1 MKSIKEAD
9 VKNKT
14 VLLRVD
20 FNVPLKNGEVAD
32 DSRIRAS
39 LPTIEYLRKKEAK
52 IILISHLGRPD
63 GKVTDELRLLPCAK
77 RLEKLLKQQ
86 VLYRPD
92 CIGSDVEE
100 AANTMHTADVLLL
113 ENLRFYPQ
121 EEANDTSFASKLAN
135 LADIYCNDAF
145 GTAHRAHASVD
156 AVTTFLPSYAGFL
169 LEKEVRMLSKLA
181 APKKPFII
189 IMGGAKVSDKINVIN
204 KLMQKTDAL
213 LIGGAMAFTFLKA
226 LGNETGKSK
235 VELDKINL
243 ARTLLKKYK
252 KKIVLPVDI
261 TLDNKKAVSVQHIL
275 KKSAGLDIGP
285 LTSAIYAEIIKK
297 AKTIFWNG
305 PVGLF
310 EKKPFDK
317 GTKTIALAI
326 ASSKALSII
335 GGGDTLA
342 AIRQFKLENKYTH
355 ASTGGGASLEF
366 LEGKKLPGIKALEK
380 S

>member
-9 VKNKT
+9 EKNKT

-39 LPTIEYLRKKEAK
+39 LPTIEYLRKKEEK
-52 IILISHLGRPD
+52 KILISHLGRAD
-63 GKVTDELRLLPCAK
+63 GKAPDELRLLPCAK

-86 VLYRPD
+86 VLYQPD

-100 AANTMHTADVLLL
+100 AASTMHTADVLLL

-121 EEANDTSFASKLAN
+121 EEANDKQFAAKLASI
-135 LADIYCNDAF
+135 ADIYCNDAF

-226 LGNETGKSK
+226 LGNETGTSK
-235 VELDKINL
+235 VETDKLDL
-243 ARTLLKKYK
+243 AKQLLKKHK
-252 KKIVLPVDI
+252 KKIILPIDI
-261 TLDNKKAVSVQHIL
+261 TLDNKKVVSAHLIP
-275 KKSAGLDIGP
+275 KK
-285 LTSAIYAEIIKK
+285 
-297 AKTIFWNG
+297 
-305 PVGLF
+305 
-310 EKKPFDK
+310 
-317 GTKTIALAI
+317 
-326 ASSKALSII
+326 
-335 GGGDTLA
+335 
-342 AIRQFKLENKYTH
+342 
-355 ASTGGGASLEF
+355 
-366 LEGKKLPGIKALEK
+366 
-380 S
+380 